1 LKISFISIF
10 PDFIDSFKQ
19 HSIVRKAIKEE
30 RIEIENVNLR
40 DFSTKKKKHVDD
52 YIYGGG
58 PGMLLLIEPVVNA
71 IESVKQENSH
81 VILLGP
87 RGKRFN
93 QSKAVELSTKQ
104 EHIILICGHYE
115 GIDSRIKHYIDEEL
129 SIGDFIITG
138 GEMAAMIVADAI
150 IRLIPG
156 VIKQDSI
163 ESETFDK
170 NRIEYDQYSKPID
183 FRGYK
188 VPSVLTSG
196 NHGLIREWKKRN
208 AIENTIDYI
217 YKRKPNKEGE
227 DGN

>member
-1 LKISFISIF
+1 MKISFISIF
-10 PDFIDSFKQ
+10 PNFIDAFKN
-19 HSIVRKAIKEE
+19 HSIIRKSIKEGLV
-30 RIEIENVNLR
+30 EIENINLR
-40 DFSTKKKKHVDD
+40 DFATKKKGHVDD

-93 QSKAVELSTKQ
+93 QSKAIELSTTK

-115 GIDSRIKHYIDEEL
+115 GIDSRIKNYIDEEL

-150 IRLIPG
+150 VRLIPG
-156 VIKQDSI
+156 VINQESI

-170 NRIEYDQYSKPID
+170 NRVEYDQYSKPLD
-183 FRGYK
+183 FRGDK
-188 VPSVLTSG
+188 VPEVLTCG

-208 AIENTIDYI
+208 SIENTLDYI
-217 YKRKPNKEGE
+217 YKRKPNKEAK